1 MMDKVVNVI
10 LALFIAAILGGV
22 AISTISTQGTSLW
35 STTNVL
41 VYGLL
46 GTIGLVA
53 VMVLLI
59 RAVSGKKG
67 K

>member
-1 MMDKVVNVI
+1 MMDKVVNIV
-10 LALFIAAILGGV
+10 LALFVAAILGGV

-46 GTIGLVA
+46 GTLGLIA

-59 RAVSGKKG
+59 RSVSGKKD